1 MKNYEQYKRIIRF
14 AFFLTV
20 LSLEMASY
28 WYVWKHFYNPLMEN
42 PYNRTGHWLMI
53 AVYGILLVL
62 FNALYGGLK
71 VGYLKTGNMIYSQT
85 LAGLSANAMIY
96 LQITLLTKHFQT
108 LLPLLVMSA
117 AEFFIICVW
126 SFLSTR
132 IYRLLYPPRKVLLIY
147 GEHPVASLMGK
158 IHTRNDRFVIGE
170 IVHIPEGTE
179 KISQAVRAGWREDA
193 YGMEGTRRSEGT
205 GEQDRISFVEGAGGQ
220 KRTSL
225 VDRTGGQDKTSP
237 VEGSGGQDRT
247 GPVEEVG
254 GQDRTS
260 LMDRANGREDRNGI
274 GRASGMEEPGVMDK
288 AGITAIKEKIEKY
301 EGVVICDIPSQVRN
315 VILKYCYQR
324 SIRTYTTP
332 KISDILIRS
341 SESLHLFDTPLLL
354 SRNHGLSFE
363 QRIMKR
369 GMDVV
374 LSLAALFLLSP
385 VFLITAAAIKLY
397 DKGPVFYFQERCTK
411 DGKVFR
417 ICKFRSMVEDA
428 EKEGHSIPATDEDP
442 RITPVGRIIRA
453 TRIDELPQILNI
465 LKGDMSIVGPR
476 PERVEHVELYTR
488 QIPEFRYRMK
498 VKGGLTGYAQ
508 VYGKYNTSAYDKLK
522 LDLMYIQNYSL
533 MMDVGIIF
541 KTVKVLFMK
550 ESTEGF
556 SRELSDS
563 VKGKAS
569 YEKI

>member
-1 MKNYEQYKRIIRF
+1 MKNYAQYKRIIRF

-170 IVHIPEGTE
+170 IVHIPAGTE

-193 YGMEGTRRSEGT
+193 YGMEGTSRAEGT
-205 GEQDRISFVEGAGGQ
+205 GEQDRISFVEEA
-220 KRTSL
+220 
-225 VDRTGGQDKTSP
+225 
-237 VEGSGGQDRT
+237 GGQDRT

-260 LMDRANGREDRNGI
+260 LMDRAGGQEDRNGI
-274 GRASGMEEPGVMDK
+274 GRASGMEEPDAMDK

-354 SRNHGLSFE
+354 SRNHRLSFE

-556 SRELSDS
+556 SREI
-563 VKGKAS
+563 AS
-569 YEKI
+569 TIEDNFSAKL

>member
-170 IVHIPEGTE
+170 IVHIPAGTE

-193 YGMEGTRRSEGT
+193 YGMEGTSRAEGT
-205 GEQDRISFVEGAGGQ
+205 GEQDRISFVEGA
-220 KRTSL
+220 
-225 VDRTGGQDKTSP
+225 D
-237 VEGSGGQDRT
+237 GQDRT
-247 GPVEEVG
+247 SLVEEVG

-260 LMDRANGREDRNGI
+260 LMDRADGQEDRNGI
-274 GRASGMEEPGVMDK
+274 GRASGMEEPDAMDK

-385 VFLITAAAIKLY
+385 VFLITAVAIKLY

-556 SRELSDS
+556 SREI
-563 VKGKAS
+563 AS
-569 YEKI
+569 TIEDNFSAKL

>member
-108 LLPLLVMSA
+108 LLPLLAMSA

-170 IVHIPEGTE
+170 IVHIPAGTE

-205 GEQDRISFVEGAGGQ
+205 GEQDRISFVEGADGQ
-220 KRTSL
+220 
-225 VDRTGGQDKTSP
+225 
-237 VEGSGGQDRT
+237 
-247 GPVEEVG
+247 
-254 GQDRTS
+254 
-260 LMDRANGREDRNGI
+260 EDRNGM
-274 GRASGMEEPGVMDK
+274 GRASGMEEPDAMDI
-288 AGITAIKEKIEKY
+288 AGITAIKEKI
-301 EGVVICDIPSQVRN
+301 DHQ
-315 VILKYCYQR
+315 
-324 SIRTYTTP
+324 
-332 KISDILIRS
+332 
-341 SESLHLFDTPLLL
+341 
-354 SRNHGLSFE
+354 
-363 QRIMKR
+363 
-369 GMDVV
+369 
-374 LSLAALFLLSP
+374 
-385 VFLITAAAIKLY
+385 
-397 DKGPVFYFQERCTK
+397 
-411 DGKVFR
+411 
-417 ICKFRSMVEDA
+417 
-428 EKEGHSIPATDEDP
+428 
-442 RITPVGRIIRA
+442 
-453 TRIDELPQILNI
+453 
-465 LKGDMSIVGPR
+465 
-476 PERVEHVELYTR
+476 
-488 QIPEFRYRMK
+488 
-498 VKGGLTGYAQ
+498 
-508 VYGKYNTSAYDKLK
+508 
-522 LDLMYIQNYSL
+522 
-533 MMDVGIIF
+533 
-541 KTVKVLFMK
+541 
-550 ESTEGF
+550 
-556 SRELSDS
+556 
-563 VKGKAS
+563 
-569 YEKI
+569 

>member
-170 IVHIPEGTE
+170 IVHIPAGTE
-179 KISQAVRAGWREDA
+179 KINQAVRAGWREDA
-193 YGMEGTRRSEGT
+193 YGMEGIRRAEGT
-205 GEQDRISFVEGAGGQ
+205 GAQDRTSFVEGADGQ
-220 KRTSL
+220 DRTNL
-225 VDRTGGQDKTSP
+225 VDGI
-237 VEGSGGQDRT
+237 GGQDRT
-247 GPVEEVG
+247 NPVKGAGGEDRTSPVKGAG

-274 GRASGMEEPGVMDK
+274 GRASEMEEPDAMDK

-556 SRELSDS
+556 SKELSDS